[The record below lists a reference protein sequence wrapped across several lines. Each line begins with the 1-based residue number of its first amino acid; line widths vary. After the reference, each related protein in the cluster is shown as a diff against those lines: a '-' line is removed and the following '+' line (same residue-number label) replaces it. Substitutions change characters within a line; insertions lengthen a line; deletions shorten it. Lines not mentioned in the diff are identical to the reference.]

1 MSMGLKPALLK
12 RKDEMNERNRVFLL
26 IAIMA
31 TACILVVGIA
41 IFMLYN
47 AAYTQQKNRLIEI
60 AKNRART
67 IEATARFDAVQSKD
81 YPGGPRQATMDQIL
95 DAHKHFR
102 GFGNTGEFT
111 LAEKKGQLMVFLLNP
126 RYDDSDKL
134 VRIPF
139 DSKLAEPMR
148 RALSGLSGTVTGLDY
163 RGVIV
168 LAAYEP
174 VAVLN
179 VGIVAKIDMSE
190 IRAPFIKAGL
200 IAALFAV
207 IVVMTGTILFFKIT
221 DPILLEL
228 KKRTAD
234 LLENKKWLQT
244 TLRSIGDAVIATD
257 ARGHITLMNPI
268 SEKLTGWEEKEAQDR
283 PIEDIFN
290 IINEQTRERAEN
302 PVNRVLRDGLIA
314 GLANHTVLIAKDGT
328 ELPIDDS
335 AAPIKDDEGN
345 ISGVVMVFRDVSERM
360 KAQKALNKAYSEL
373 EVKVENRTAGLIRV
387 NRQLKQEIEVRRLA
401 EEAMRN
407 SEACLNEAQKIAHIG
422 SYERNLRTGEG
433 WWSDEYYCLLGYE
446 PGEIPCSFET
456 VKAHVHPD
464 DREYVLGMIQEA
476 ISKGITQPETEAD
489 SAGTHPTDPYEFR
502 FRYIRKNGEVRVG
515 YTFGVVRQDKS
526 DGSII
531 FSGTL
536 QDITERVKME
546 TNLQEKQAQI
556 IHAGRLSS
564 LGEMVTGI
572 AHELN
577 QPLSIIRLDAESL
590 KFLLKK
596 AGHLQPDYEAE
607 INSVI
612 ANVDRAAN
620 IIEYMR
626 GFARVKDD
634 GHEPVNLTE
643 PLNRSLVFF
652 KEQFRHHEILLQTDY
667 EQNLPLVM
675 VSPQRFGQIA
685 VNFLSNA
692 RYAVDKRGEQESAGD
707 YRKEILLRL
716 FYDENR
722 NALVFEARDNGIGMT
737 PEEKSRCQEPFFT
750 TKEVGEGTGLGLSI
764 VRGII
769 KEFDGSLEIE
779 IESEKGVGTTMRVIL
794 KV

>member
-1 MSMGLKPALLK
+1 
-12 RKDEMNERNRVFLL
+12 MNERNRVFLL

-31 TACILVVGIA
+31 ISCTSVVGTA

-60 AKNRART
+60 AQSRARS
-67 IEATARFDAVQSKD
+67 IEATARFDSLYSKE
-81 YPGGPRQATMDQIL
+81 YPGGPRQATLDQIL
-95 DAHKHFR
+95 DAHKSFR
-102 GFGNTGEFT
+102 GFGKTGEFT
-111 LAEKKGQLMVFLLNP
+111 LAEKKGQFMVFLLNP
-126 RYDDSDKL
+126 RYEDSDKR

-148 RALSGLSGTVTGLDY
+148 RALSGLSGSVTGLDY
-163 RGVIV
+163 RGVVV

-179 VGIVAKIDMSE
+179 MGIVAKIDLSE

-200 IAALFAV
+200 IAALFTV
-207 IVVMTGTILFFKIT
+207 IVVMTGTALFFKIT

-228 KKRTAD
+228 KQRTAD

-257 ARGHITLMNPI
+257 ARGHITLMNPV
-268 SEKLTGWEEKEAQDR
+268 SEKLTGWEEKEAAGR
-283 PIEDIFN
+283 ALEDIFN
-290 IINEQTRERAEN
+290 IINEETRKRTDN
-302 PVNRVLRDGLIA
+302 PVDRVLREGIIV

-335 AAPIKDDEGN
+335 AAPIKDDKGN
-345 ISGVVMVFRDVSERM
+345 ILGVVMVFRDVSERRQ
-360 KAQKALNKAYSEL
+360 AQKALNKAYSEL
-373 EVKVENRTAGLIRV
+373 EVKVENRTAELVRV
-387 NRQLKQEIEVRRLA
+387 NRQLRQEVEIRRLA
-401 EEAMRN
+401 EEAMGN
-407 SEACLNEAQKIAHIG
+407 SEARLNEAQKIAHIG
-422 SYERNLRTGEG
+422 SYERNMRTGQG
-433 WWSDEYYCLLGYE
+433 WWSDEYYRLLGYE
-446 PGEIPCSFET
+446 PGEVACSFEI
-456 VKAHVHPD
+456 VKSHLHPD
-464 DREYVLGMIQEA
+464 DRDYVTDIMQKS
-476 ISKGITQPETEAD
+476 ISTFFSRSGTEACTD
-489 SAGTHPTDPYEFR
+489 SYEFR

-515 YTFGVVRQDKS
+515 YTFGVVRQDKA

-531 FSGTL
+531 LSGIL

-546 TNLQEKQAQI
+546 TDLQEKQAQI

-564 LGEMVTGI
+564 LGEMATGI

-596 AGHLQPDYEAE
+596 AGHSEARYEAE
-607 INSVI
+607 LNSVI

-620 IIEYMR
+620 IIDYMR

-634 GHEPVNLTE
+634 GHEPVSLTE
-643 PLNRSLVFF
+643 PVNKSLTFF
-652 KEQFRHHEILLQTDY
+652 REQFRHHEILLQTDY

-692 RYAVDKRGEQESAGD
+692 RYAVDKRGEQESAGN

-722 NALVFEARDNGIGMT
+722 NALVFEVRDNGIGMA
-737 PEEKSRCQEPFFT
+737 PEEKSRCLEPFFT

-764 VRGII
+764 VRGIV
-769 KEFDGSLEIE
+769 KEFDGSLEV
-779 IESEKGVGTTMRVIL
+779 ESEKGVGTAMRVVL